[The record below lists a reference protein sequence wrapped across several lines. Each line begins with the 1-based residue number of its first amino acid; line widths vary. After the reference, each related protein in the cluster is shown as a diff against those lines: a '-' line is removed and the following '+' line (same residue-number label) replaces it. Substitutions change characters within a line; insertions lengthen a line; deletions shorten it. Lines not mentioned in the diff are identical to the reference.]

1 MYSQETHHPHPHTH
15 QQQQNQLN
23 IAQSPKPNQQEDD
36 TFGDENNEVEEQYE
50 SSHHHHQSCFDDGLT
65 IEADSGYGVG
75 VDYGVTRFPADD
87 NQLTLSF
94 QGQVF
99 VFDSVTP
106 DKVQAVLLLLG
117 GNTQSPGT
125 TFPPAP
131 HTPQQLPHLNQR
143 GIMEYAKRCSQP
155 QREAS
160 LNRFRQKR
168 KERCFEKKIRY
179 DVRQEVALKM
189 QRKKGQFTSRK
200 SDESTGC
207 NGQDS
212 VLDESQLET
221 SCTHCSISS
230 KLTPMMRRGPHGPR
244 TLCNACGLFWANKG
258 VLRDLSKKHD
268 PSQLSSELDGA
279 SSYRATALIAE
290 PKSVNL
296 GEGENSKLIA
306 QH

>member
-1 MYSQETHHPHPHTH
+1 MYTQETPHHHHHHH
-15 QQQQNQLN
+15 QHQELN
-23 IAQSPKPNQQEDD
+23 IVESPKPIQQDD
-36 TFGDENNEVEEQYE
+36 ETFGDENNEVEEQYE
-50 SSHHHHQSCFDDGLT
+50 SSHHQHHHNHQSCFDDGIT
-65 IEADSGYGVG
+65 IEADSGYGV
-75 VDYGVTRFPADD
+75 VSDYGVSRFATDD

-99 VFDSVTP
+99 VFDSV
-106 DKVQAVLLLLG
+106 QAVLLLLG
-117 GNTQSPGT
+117 GSTPSPGT
-125 TFPPAP
+125 TFSPAP
-131 HTPQQLPHLNQR
+131 STPQLPHLNQR
-143 GIMEYAKRCSQP
+143 GIVEYAKRCSQP

-179 DVRQEVALKM
+179 DVRQEVALRM

-212 VLDESQLET
+212 GLDESQLET
-221 SCTHCSISS
+221 SCTHCGVGS
-230 KLTPMMRRGPHGPR
+230 KTTPMMRRGPHGPR

-258 VLRDLSKKHD
+258 VLRDLSKKHEL
-268 PSQLSSELDGA
+268 SQLSSELDGA
-279 SSYRATALIAE
+279 SSYRATDIIAE
-290 PKSVNL
+290 PKSVKL
-296 GEGENSKLIA
+296 VEGENSKLIA